1 MKALKVFEA
10 QDFERDQEPKKSM
23 KIGQE
28 RYKFPPSKIEFTY
41 REGLD
46 ASQIW
51 YNLDPDKYNNE
62 KFLTANDYRLSVEI
76 FPLIL
81 KFLNDSKTKDEI
93 SKILDNIDKEDSEFF
108 KRWEIFKKRNPL
120 PNK

>member
-10 QDFERDQEPKKSM
+10 LDFERDQEPKKSM

-28 RYKFPPSKIEFTY
+28 RYKFSPSKIEFTY
-41 REGLD
+41 REGVD
-46 ASQIW
+46 APQIW
-51 YNLDPDKYNNE
+51 YNLDLDKYNNE
-62 KFLTANDYRLSVEI
+62 KFLTANDYRLSVEL

-81 KFLNDSKTKDEI
+81 RFLNDPKTKDEI
-93 SKILDNIDKEDSEFF
+93 SKILDNVDKEDPEFF
-108 KRWEIFKKRNPL
+108 KRWEIFKKKNPS